1 MKEIKVIET
10 PNITYSNYQILKR
23 VAAYARVSTKLE
35 MQSSSLALQ
44 IKHYAKKIIFHPDY
58 VFAGVYADHGKSGTS
73 IKKRDGLQ
81 SLLKKVYGG
90 HIDLVLVK
98 SLSRFARNTLDALNI
113 IKKTRKLG
121 VEFYF
126 EKENISSLDPAI
138 DMLFTMMASMAE
150 SESESMSQN
159 ISWSFQKNAQKGK
172 VPLKKCIGYQ
182 ITVDKK
188 YVIDEVIAP
197 HIKKLFQMKLEG
209 YSNQELIN
217 YLNHCNVTTTQNN
230 PFTTTS
236 QVKNILTDEK
246 YIGQSIYGKTYT
258 KKMNNEKVTTIN
270 TGEMPKYI
278 IRNHH
283 EAIIDDE
290 TFKQVQ
296 EIIKG
301 QTRKHIPREKNRYN
315 QYIYSLMHD
324 KYLHWKKKIPNKPEY
339 DLLENEY
346 KRKQGTP
353 RIHTKTATYVT
364 RKATIALARKFSE
377 LEAKFD
383 KQLSKRLDNKPLERK
398 LKNLGN
404 DLKAF
409 KDEYFKILNNTEL
422 DPASIALINELEDII
437 IKKSIDYV
445 RLADEASPQQAST
458 SRIKAIKKAIA
469 SIELPMEDLP
479 IEKIKQIFNKI
490 VIVDQENYVF
500 VINTTDKSLEK
511 EALKKVAEMNPLLE
525 SKCKAK
531 NRGVEF
537 VNWKIIII

>member
-1 MKEIKVIET
+1 
-10 PNITYSNYQILKR
+10 
-23 VAAYARVSTKLE
+23 
-35 MQSSSLALQ
+35 
-44 IKHYAKKIIFHPDY
+44 
-58 VFAGVYADHGKSGTS
+58 
-73 IKKRDGLQ
+73 
-81 SLLKKVYGG
+81 
-90 HIDLVLVK
+90 
-98 SLSRFARNTLDALNI
+98 
-113 IKKTRKLG
+113 
-121 VEFYF
+121 
-126 EKENISSLDPAI
+126 
-138 DMLFTMMASMAE
+138 
-150 SESESMSQN
+150 
-159 ISWSFQKNAQKGK
+159 
-172 VPLKKCIGYQ
+172 
-182 ITVDKK
+182 
-188 YVIDEVIAP
+188 
-197 HIKKLFQMKLEG
+197 MKLEG

-301 QTRKHIPREKNRYN
+301 QTRKHIPREKNPYN

-458 SRIKAIKKAIA
+458 SRVKAIKKAIA

-479 IEKIKQIFNKI
+479 IDKIKQIFDKI

-500 VINTTDKSLEK
+500 VINTTDKPLEK
-511 EALKKVAEMNPLLE
+511 ETLKKVAEMNPLLE

>member
-10 PNITYSNYQILKR
+10 PNITYSNYQMLKR

-44 IKHYAKKIIFHPDY
+44 IKHYAKEIIFNPDY

-73 IKKRDGLQ
+73 MKKRDGLQ

-246 YIGQSIYGKTYT
+246 YIGQSIYGETYT

-301 QTRKHIPREKNRYN
+301 QTRKHIPREKNPYN

-353 RIHTKTATYVT
+353 RIHTKTATHVT
-364 RKATIALARKFSE
+364 RKATIALARKFSD

-383 KQLSKRLDNKPLERK
+383 KQVSKQLNNKPLERK
-398 LKNLGN
+398 LKNSGN